1 MFHQLI
7 VYNLL
12 QSIHGREAREV
23 LICSNV
29 TKKSYSFSLPITSLL
44 GRESQQ
50 RPCRCHPLVVLPH
63 SWQPHVHPTDVGS
76 TRGFQ
81 LRHSY
86 IQIRTGKDTFMV
98 LTKTKI
104 KERPVSCSAG
114 CSLSSGR
121 FPDVT
126 DTNVGSA
133 EHSSGSSFT
142 VLQST
147 PNRGSSI
154 RCCNKLKKTN

>member
-1 MFHQLI
+1 MPSCVSAAYCMKPLPKDPWHGCYTLTCSCY
-7 VYNLL
+7 YNWWFLL
-12 QSIHGREAREV
+12 PVTPLSGRPQS
-23 LICSNV
+23 V
-29 TKKSYSFSLPITSLL
+29 TTFQTRPSCLVTGSSSSTLL
-44 GRESQQ
+44 MQ
-50 RPCRCHPLVVLPH
+50 V
-63 SWQPHVHPTDVGS
+63 S

-81 LRHSY
+81 MRHTY
-86 IQIRTGKDTFMV
+86 RQVRTGKDAFMV

-104 KERPVSCSAG
+104 KERPVSCRAG

-147 PNRGSSI
+147 PYCGSSI